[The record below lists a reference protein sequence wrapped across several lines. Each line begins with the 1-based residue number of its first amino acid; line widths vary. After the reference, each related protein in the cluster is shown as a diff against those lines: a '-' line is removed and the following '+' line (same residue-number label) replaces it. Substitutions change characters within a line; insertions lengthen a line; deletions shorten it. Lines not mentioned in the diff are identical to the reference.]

1 MKKYFKNFTILCA
14 VFTLAMF
21 LNSQTVSAA
30 GKAKTD
36 SGDKAEALAEEILQ
50 KISDETMTDDEKE
63 KMLDKLKKFIDK
75 TDSAINK
82 KRLEMQKIEEEIKP
96 LESQK
101 TSLNSALDELISYV
115 PRAFKNENVD
125 ADKPSK
131 KDKKAKKDDKKSKS
145 GGKK

>member
-14 VFTLAMF
+14 VFILTVF
-21 LNSQTVSAA
+21 LNSQALSAA
-30 GKAKTD
+30 GKDKTD

-101 TSLNSALDELISYV
+101 TSLNSALDELIGYV

-125 ADKPSK
+125 GMTPSK
-131 KDKKAKKDDKKSKS
+131 KDKKAKKDEKKGKS
-145 GGKK
+145 GAKK

>member
-1 MKKYFKNFTILCA
+1 MNKYIKIFATFLVVFILA
-14 VFTLAMF
+14 FF
-21 LNSQTVSAA
+21 LNLQTACAA

-36 SGDKAEALAEEILQ
+36 GDKAEALAEEVLQ

-63 KMLDKLKKFIDK
+63 KMLDKLKKLIDK

-101 TSLNSALDELISYV
+101 TSLNAALDELISYA

-125 ADKPSK
+125 PDKPSK

-145 GGKK
+145 GNKK

>member
-1 MKKYFKNFTILCA
+1 MNKYIKILTIFSA
-14 VFTLAMF
+14 VFILAF
-21 LNSQTVSAA
+21 FFNSQTACAA

-36 SGDKAEALAEEILQ
+36 SGDKAEALAEEVLQ

-63 KMLDKLKKFIDK
+63 KMLDKLKKLIDK

-101 TSLNSALDELISYV
+101 TSLNAALDELISYA

-125 ADKPSK
+125 PDKPSK

-145 GGKK
+145 SGKK

>member
-1 MKKYFKNFTILCA
+1 MNKYIKNFTILCA
-14 VFTLAMF
+14 AFILAVF
-21 LNSQTVSAA
+21 LNSQAVSAA

-36 SGDKAEALAEEILQ
+36 SGDKAEALAEEVLQ

-63 KMLDKLKKFIDK
+63 KMLDKLKKLIDK

-101 TSLNSALDELISYV
+101 TSLNAALDELISYA

-125 ADKPSK
+125 PVKPSK
-131 KDKKAKKDDKKSKS
+131 KDKKSKSDDKKSKS
-145 GGKK
+145 GSKK